1 MEKIFPIVLITLDF
15 LAGIVYACHSDVRHA
30 VYWFAAGVL
39 TICVTF

>member
-1 MEKIFPIVLITLDF
+1 MEKAFPIALIILDF
-15 LAGIVYACHSDVRHA
+15 FAAIVYGCANDVRHA

>member
-1 MEKIFPIVLITLDF
+1 MKQVFPIVLIILDF
-15 LAGIVYACHSDVRHA
+15 CAAGVYGWSGDVRHA